1 METFPA
7 TLKLITGEEVFAIVS
22 PQEKE
27 NTNLLLLYEPVVIT
41 EIKTLNGTSGYKIEP
56 WLKTADD
63 DTFLISREK
72 VITLSECK
80 NNDTINYH
88 LKYIKQ
94 KNDND
99 LSNPYEE
106 KLTKEQGYVCNVNII
121 RNKLEDLLNN

>member
-27 NTNLLLLYEPVVIT
+27 NTDLLLLYEPVVIT

-121 RNKLEDLLNN
+121 RNKLNDLLNS

>member
-27 NTNLLLLYEPVVIT
+27 NKDLLLLYEPVVIT

-72 VITLSECK
+72 IITLSECK

-121 RNKLEDLLNN
+121 RNKLNDLLNS

>member
-27 NTNLLLLYEPVVIT
+27 HKNLLLLYEPVVIT

-63 DTFLISREK
+63 DTFLISKEK
-72 VITLSECK
+72 IITLSECK

-106 KLTKEQGYVCNVNII
+106 KLTKEQGYVCNVNVI